1 MCDTVLELIQINKH
15 RSGTAVWVDGSLE
28 QLACPE
34 VHFTS
39 LQAAVSATLRSGG
52 ITKRKTMLGFGH
64 QTVFGLC
71 LALVGLA
78 AVSVVCVALL
88 FVERQDTDLLQQN
101 ITGLRKEN
109 AELRLQ
115 LGDYR
120 SGLATQQETA
130 ARLPD

>member
-1 MCDTVLELIQINKH
+1 M
-15 RSGTAVWVDGSLE
+15 SLHSRRLY
-28 QLACPE
+28 QLHCGPGA
-34 VHFTS
+34 S
-39 LQAAVSATLRSGG
+39 Q
-52 ITKRKTMLGFGH
+52 KRNTMLGFGH

-109 AELRLQ
+109 ADLRLQ
-115 LGDYR
+115 LDDYR
-120 SGLATQQETA
+120 SGLATQQEAA
-130 ARLPD
+130 ARLSD